1 MNSLKESLMKINISK
16 LKLSDKELDEYCT
29 IHEVRF
35 HETLM
40 KLPNK
45 DKNDILMGFFTQQ
58 VDKSYKTIVKH
69 QASISK
75 VNHIFKDINIRLQD
89 LDTFILELKIWFF
102 ILRYQKIIF
111 GLAFE
116 NATKYSK
123 AINQTDKQLN
133 INHDLFLEAYYN
145 GKNK

>member
-1 MNSLKESLMKINISK
+1 MSSLKESLVKINISK

-29 IHEVRF
+29 IHEVKF

-40 KLPNK
+40 KLSNK

-58 VDKSYKTIVKH
+58 VDTRYKTISQH

-75 VNHIFKDINIRLQD
+75 VNHIFKDINMRLQD

-102 ILRYQKIIF
+102 ILGYQKIVF
-111 GLAFE
+111 GLAYE

-123 AINQTDKQLN
+123 SINQTDKQLN